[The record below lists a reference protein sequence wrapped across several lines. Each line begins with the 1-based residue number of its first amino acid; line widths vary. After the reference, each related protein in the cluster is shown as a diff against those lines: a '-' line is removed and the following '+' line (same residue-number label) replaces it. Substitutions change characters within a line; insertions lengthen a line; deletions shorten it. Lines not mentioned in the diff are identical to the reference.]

1 MKKIGRCQNTLFPT
15 VREIDMAMGWGG
27 DEYCLPN
34 PRPRLPNMSPYTYP
48 ILDGLKF
55 IIPFPYPL
63 GIGSGFG
70 VEADAL
76 ISYPY
81 PYPTFGCRGK
91 PELMPGQLGYYPSK
105 SGQIWTGTHGY
116 RFSCHV

>member
-1 MKKIGRCQNTLFPT
+1 
-15 VREIDMAMGWGG
+15 MAMGWGG

-48 ILDGLKF
+48 ILDG
-55 IIPFPYPL
+55 
-63 GIGSGFG
+63 SGFG
-70 VEADAL
+70 VKADAL